1 MDAQRNFNEKYL
13 SALVRVLGLSE
24 DQQQH
29 HILSTT
35 FLFNLRVE

>member
-1 MDAQRNFNEKYL
+1 MKFNEKYL

-29 HILSTT
+29 ISPTT
-35 FLFNLRVE
+35 FSFNLSLE